1 MSFINPNNPPTGHLG
16 WVGSGDLR
24 YRPHGTAPEHW
35 RIPIKPRLAA
45 EVEFIR
51 RHKGVPPGW
60 DAALGR
66 STVQLE
72 ERHAANRKKPF
83 GCGHAAGIANG
94 RPGEKLVRPGIF
106 VRLDRTRQMLGRRS
120 GIRGGFAAK
129 K

>member
-1 MSFINPNNPPTGHLG
+1 M
-16 WVGSGDLR
+16 GSKDQYGIR
-24 YRPHGTAPEHW
+24 EAHFF
-35 RIPIKPRLAA
+35 RLAHSDQA
-45 EVEFIR
+45 AVGR
-51 RHKGVPPGW
+51 RGGVYSQAQGRASGGW